1 MKRAFCKK
9 DPEWHDI
16 VYVVIYTS
24 SYKYRTEVLE
34 LGLTAIEINGE
45 T

>member
-16 VYVVIYTS
+16 VRIVIYTI
-24 SYKYRTEVLE
+24 SYKYATEGLE

-45 T
+45 K